1 MSLDYFISPVPYILR
16 VINLGHHWSP
26 YLIMVLADDKRSRAP
41 RGSRPVTQAFLTALE
56 AVPETSR
63 ASVAKAAM
71 VMIRDVLKT
80 SKPTRAPAAAKAKK
94 ARAKTG
100 AVRKVRKARAAA
112 KLAAPPEPPAV
123 KKRRGRKPADTS
135 PVA

>member
-1 MSLDYFISPVPYILR
+1 MAI
-16 VINLGHHWSP
+16 
-26 YLIMVLADDKRSRAP
+26 ADDKRSRAP

-71 VMIRDVLKT
+71 SMIRDMLKAQ
-80 SKPTRAPAAAKAKK
+80 KPAKKPMAAKAKK
-94 ARAKTG
+94 ARAKT
-100 AVRKVRKARAAA
+100 APAAKVRKARVMAA
-112 KLAAPPEPPAV
+112 KVAPPEPPPVV

-135 PVA
+135 AVA

>member
-1 MSLDYFISPVPYILR
+1 MA
-16 VINLGHHWSP
+16 
-26 YLIMVLADDKRSRAP
+26 LAEDKRSRAP

-71 VMIRDVLKT
+71 LMIRDVLKGQ
-80 SKPTRAPAAAKAKK
+80 KPLKKPAAAKAKK
-94 ARAKTG
+94 ARAKSAPAT
-100 AVRKVRKARAAA
+100 KLRKARASA
-112 KLAAPPEPPAV
+112 KVAPPEPPAV

-135 PVA
+135 AVA

>member
-1 MSLDYFISPVPYILR
+1 MSLDYFISAVAYILR
-16 VINLGHHWSP
+16 EINFGHHWSP

-71 VMIRDVLKT
+71 AMIRDVLKT
-80 SKPTRAPAAAKAKK
+80 SKPARAPAAKAKK
-94 ARAKTG
+94 AKAKSG
-100 AVRKVRKARAAA
+100 AARKVRKTRAA
-112 KLAAPPEPPAV
+112 KVVAAPEPPAI

>member
-1 MSLDYFISPVPYILR
+1 MAI
-16 VINLGHHWSP
+16 
-26 YLIMVLADDKRSRAP
+26 AEDKRSRAP

-71 VMIRDVLKT
+71 SMIKEMLKLQ
-80 SKPTRAPAAAKAKK
+80 KPARMPAAAKAKK
-94 ARAKTG
+94 ARAKS
-100 AVRKVRKARAAA
+100 AAPAKVRKARATSA
-112 KLAAPPEPPAV
+112 KVVAPEPPAV

-135 PVA
+135 PLA